1 MQQRITN
8 VITHMANSHHEM
20 AKIIEG
26 SRHISVQMA
35 QLVTAI
41 PDTQMNFPGVES
53 LTGYSMEL
61 CRSVTAY
68 LNGLA
73 EMEEAIA
80 DHLGCVMKEL
90 HPGSDE
96 E

>member
-1 MQQRITN
+1 MQQQITDL
-8 VITHMANSHHEM
+8 ITHMANSHAEM

-26 SRHISVQMA
+26 TRHISVHMA
-35 QLVTAI
+35 QLVSEI
-41 PDTQMNFPGVES
+41 PNSQMNFPGVES

-80 DHLGCVMKEL
+80 DHIGCVMKEM
-90 HPGSDE
+90 HPSTDDE
-96 E
+96 

>member
-1 MQQRITN
+1 MQTKITEL
-8 VITHMANSHHEM
+8 IAHMANSHAEM

-35 QLVTAI
+35 GLINEI
-41 PDTQMNFPGVES
+41 PDSQMNFPGVES
-53 LTGYSMEL
+53 LTGYSMDL
-61 CRSVTAY
+61 CRSVTSY

-80 DHLGCVMKEL
+80 DHLGCIMKEL
-90 HPGSDE
+90 HPSSDE